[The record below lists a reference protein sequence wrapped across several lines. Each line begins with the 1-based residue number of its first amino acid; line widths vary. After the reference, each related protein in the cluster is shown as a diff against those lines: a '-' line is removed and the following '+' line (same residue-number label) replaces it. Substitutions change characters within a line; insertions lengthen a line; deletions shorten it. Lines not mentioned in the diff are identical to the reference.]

1 MTTLDNSQDQD
12 TALFNT
18 TPYEEPKP
26 PGSGRLMKIM
36 TVVGSVALIWIAFTS
51 FQESRTLVSKEL
63 LGEMSIWF
71 TLPFAALITVVALSY
86 IYKTL
91 LWAKYRPMEGATLK
105 EEELPNITVVIPAYN
120 EGPMVQKSIL
130 SAIESDYPADKL
142 NVICVDDG
150 SEDDTFL
157 YMERARGQNP
167 SRITTL
173 TLGKNQGKR
182 HALYAGMERAT
193 GEIIITLDSDSVLP
207 KDSIRNLIAPFVLD
221 GDTGAVAGSV
231 RVYNRYRTVI
241 TRMLGVRYI
250 LGFDYI
256 RAYQSELK
264 TVFCC
269 PGAFSAYRASV
280 IRPHLDGWLN
290 QTFLGNRCTN
300 GDDHALTNVVLKEQK
315 AVRYQSNAPVYTI
328 VPGRYRALCRMYTR
342 WARSNIRESWNYL
355 KFSANRAVSR
365 KEGLAFVDGIVHAI
379 HIPIR
384 LYLLPFSWYLLISD
398 MGLVVKSMAVAT
410 VVSAIYALFFYR
422 SEKSTESLY
431 GVIYGWFAFI
441 GLQWI
446 YPLAAVTVSQ
456 NQWMTRN
463 LSRVQRGQSTS
474 GSIPTLTAT
483 SLSLV
488 ETTTLDTHH

>member
-1 MTTLDNSQDQD
+1 MKASDSSQDQD
-12 TALFNT
+12 STLYQSI
-18 TPYEEPKP
+18 PYEEPRP
-26 PGSGRLMKIM
+26 PGSGRMMKII
-36 TVVGSVALIWIAFTS
+36 TVAGSIGLIWLAFTG

-63 LGEMSIWF
+63 LGELSIWF
-71 TLPFAALITVVALSY
+71 TVPFVALVSVVALSY

-91 LWAKYRPMEGATLK
+91 LWIKYRPMDGESLS
-105 EEELPNITVVIPAYN
+105 EEQLPHITVVIPAYN

-130 SAIESDYPADKL
+130 SAIESDYPAEKL

-182 HALYAGMERAT
+182 HALYAGMEKAK

-207 KDSIRNLIAPFVLD
+207 KESIRNLVAPFVLD
-221 GDTGAVAGSV
+221 TDTGAVAGSV
-231 RVYNRYRTVI
+231 RVYNRYRTLI

-269 PGAFSAYRASV
+269 PGAFAAYRTSV
-280 IRPHLDGWLN
+280 IRPHLDSWLN

-300 GDDHALTNVVLKEQK
+300 GDDHALTNVVLKEER

-355 KFSANRAVSR
+355 KFSMARAVNR

-422 SEKSTESLY
+422 SEKSTE
-431 GVIYGWFAFI
+431 
-441 GLQWI
+441 
-446 YPLAAVTVSQ
+446 
-456 NQWMTRN
+456 
-463 LSRVQRGQSTS
+463 
-474 GSIPTLTAT
+474 
-483 SLSLV
+483 LSLIHIS
-488 ETTTLDTHH
+488 EPTRLLSIG